1 MTITN
6 INAKTIDDLQEL
18 GKLTGKEKTIISN
31 GNDTR
36 KVTID
41 TIVGYAAGV
50 LARTPDSS
58 SAAPSPGGNLNGQ
71 CIFFVPEGKEVPVSE
86 RTPGSFYIE
95 EQNQVSIRSKVSIP
109 TSVSV
114 SHNLGLR
121 RV

>member
-1 MTITN
+1 MSTGNIT
-6 INAKTIDDLQEL
+6 AKTIDDLQEL
-18 GKLTGKEKTIISN
+18 GKLTGMEKTIVSN

-50 LARTPDSS
+50 LARTPNSS
-58 SAAPSPGGNLNGQ
+58 STSPGTGTNLNGQ
-71 CIFFVPEGKEVPVSE
+71 CIFFVPEGSEVPISE

-95 EQNQVSIRSKVSIP
+95 EQSQISIRSKVSIP

-114 SHNLGLR
+114 SHSLGLR